1 MSSLQNPTLPSIGE
15 INHLSQEEFTR
26 VISLLFEPTALLAS
40 RIYDSRPF
48 ESYDQ
53 LLDKADE
60 QIKQLS
66 PLEQLGIVNAHPRI
80 GESADKLSE
89 LSRIEQGKAAD
100 NEESLKLKWAQ
111 LNKEYEDKYG
121 FRFVIFVNGRSK
133 ESLIPII
140 EKRIAN
146 GYRNVELAT
155 GLSEMV
161 DIARDRVKKLQS
173 ATQPSAKI

>member
-1 MSSLQNPTLPSIGE
+1 MPTLQHPTLPSIGE
-15 INHLSQEEFTR
+15 INHLSLEEFMQ

-40 RIYDSRPF
+40 RIYDARPY

-66 PLEQLGIVNAHPRI
+66 PLEQLEVINAHPRI
-80 GESADKLSE
+80 GENAAKLSE

-100 NEESLKLKWAQ
+100 NEDAVLLKWAQ

-133 ESLIPII
+133 ESLIPIV
-140 EKRIAN
+140 EERIAS
-146 GYRNVELAT
+146 GYRSVELAT

-161 DIARDRVKKLQS
+161 DIARDRVKKLLSAQS
-173 ATQPSAKI
+173 AAKI